1 MDNKSNIKTLKII
14 LLGDVSVGKTSII
27 NQYIYNKFNYS
38 TDSTIGAAY
47 FSKKISFN
55 YNINTYTLS
64 DKEDSNKLNIQLNI
78 WDTAGQEKY
87 RSLVSMYYKNADI
100 VFYVFDKT
108 NYNKLNYNILNNL
121 SEDTKIVILFNKSD
135 LIFNKSKSYNDS
147 IIEICKKNGWEYY
160 IVSAKTND
168 NIQHSI
174 NNSIQNFVKEN
185 LYNIINKQ
193 KINPYNFE
201 IEENNDYF
209 SCC

>member
-27 NQYIYNKFNYS
+27 NQYIYNKYNYS
-38 TDSTIGAAY
+38 IESTIGAAY
-47 FSKKISFN
+47 FSKKKSFN
-55 YNINTYTLS
+55 YDPNTYTLS
-64 DKEDSNKLNIQLNI
+64 DKKDSNILNIQLNI

-87 RSLVSMYYKNADI
+87 KSLVSMYYKNADI

-121 SEDTKIVILFNKSD
+121 SENTKIVILFNKSD

-209 SCC
+209 NCC